1 MNAKR
6 NKENNFLKSNYSY
19 AFALSTNQTADK
31 RGKIMCLINISD
43 DEIQEFYSMVLSNS
57 IIMPISINGRS
68 CVFRYIS
75 FRYS

>member
-19 AFALSTNQTADK
+19 AFALSTSQTADK

-43 DEIQEFYSMVLSNS
+43 DEITKNFIRWFYRTKL
-57 IIMPISINGRS
+57 
-68 CVFRYIS
+68 
-75 FRYS
+75 